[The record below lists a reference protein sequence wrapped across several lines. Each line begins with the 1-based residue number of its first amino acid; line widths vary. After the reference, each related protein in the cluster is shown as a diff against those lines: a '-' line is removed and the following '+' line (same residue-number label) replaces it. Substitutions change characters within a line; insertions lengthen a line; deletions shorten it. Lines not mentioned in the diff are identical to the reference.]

1 MLAAGVDPE
10 RSALFVQSHVPE
22 HAQLAWVLGGITGF
36 GEASR
41 MTQFKDKSSKG
52 GAESSSVG
60 LFTYPILMAAD
71 ILIYQADQVPVGE
84 DQRQHLELARNL
96 AQRFNHRFGETFKV
110 PEAYI
115 VKETAKIYDLQ
126 DPTVKMSGSAASHN
140 GVVNLTDDRKKA
152 AKKISSAV
160 TDSGDEVRF
169 DEKEKPGVSNLLV
182 IYSALTKRTI
192 ADIERE
198 YVGQQY
204 GAFKVALS
212 ELVADFVGPFGERTR
227 ELLDDRAELDRIL
240 KAGAEQARAVA
251 TETLELVY
259 ERSGFVRP
267 DMTQTIGVA
276 IPVPEPYGSLL
287 RNKRAE
293 FGDPMAKMVPSHV
306 TLIAPTEVADAE
318 LDGVCDA
325 LERASASLPPF
336 PMRLRGTATFRPVS
350 PVVFIAVSQGISYT
364 EMLAK
369 AVRTALRCRRAGV
382 PVPPARDGRAQPR
395 RREPRPCL
403 RRAERLRVPVHGRRV
418 RALPPR
424 RRRRVGPA
432 AHLRSRPGAA
442 LARQLVDL
450 DV

>member
-1 MLAAGVDPE
+1 MPADRRPRVLSGAQPTADSYHLGNYFGAFRQWVALQDEFDAFYFIPDMHAITVEYSPDDLRERTYVAAAQMLAAGVDPE

-22 HAQLAWVLGGITGF
+22 HAQLAWVLGGVTGF

-52 GAESSSVG
+52 GADSSSVG

-96 AQRFNHRFGETFKV
+96 AQRFNHRFGQTFKV

-152 AKKISSAV
+152 AKKVKSAV

-251 TETLELVY
+251 AQTLELVY

-267 DMTQTIGVA
+267 T
-276 IPVPEPYGSLL
+276 
-287 RNKRAE
+287 
-293 FGDPMAKMVPSHV
+293 
-306 TLIAPTEVADAE
+306 
-318 LDGVCDA
+318 
-325 LERASASLPPF
+325 
-336 PMRLRGTATFRPVS
+336 
-350 PVVFIAVSQGISYT
+350 
-364 EMLAK
+364 
-369 AVRTALRCRRAGV
+369 
-382 PVPPARDGRAQPR
+382 
-395 RREPRPCL
+395 
-403 RRAERLRVPVHGRRV
+403 
-418 RALPPR
+418 
-424 RRRRVGPA
+424 
-432 AHLRSRPGAA
+432 
-442 LARQLVDL
+442 
-450 DV
+450 